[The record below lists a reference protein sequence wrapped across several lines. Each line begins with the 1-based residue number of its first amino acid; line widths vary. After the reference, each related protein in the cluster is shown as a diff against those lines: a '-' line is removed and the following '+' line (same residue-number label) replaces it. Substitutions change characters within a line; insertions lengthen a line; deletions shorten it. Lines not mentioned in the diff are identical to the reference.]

1 MLNSFLEHL
10 RAHRIPVSLR
20 EHLDLQHLFLNRLI
34 SVDVNEFY
42 YLSRLCLIK
51 DEKYFDRFDKAFAA
65 FFDSLAQESFVLD
78 VATDLPWFK
87 QQLTNVIG
95 LTAAAEVE
103 REIQHYKE
111 QVTRQKNGALSNS
124 TDASSID
131 ESGKPGQGK
140 GEAEGE
146 GEGEGGTEGEGSDG
160 DVGEGHS
167 SKSAE
172 GVRDDSNG
180 ERQHSATKVW
190 ELRSF
195 EEYDPDVELGT
206 RNIKMALR
214 RLRKFART
222 SSLLELDL
230 AATIRSTA
238 KQAGLLDIVEVPERH
253 NSVKVL
259 LLLDVG
265 GSMDEFAILCE
276 QLFSAASSE
285 FKYMEIF
292 YFHNIFYESLW
303 TSSTRSPESR
313 VKTIDVLRKY
323 GSDYKIIIVGD
334 GNMARHEIAEKG
346 GSVERYNPESGEL
359 WLQRFQESFRKIV
372 WLNPTEESRWLD
384 VYTIQMLR
392 RLMPGQMFHLSVSG
406 IEQAMKKLT
415 R

>member
-146 GEGEGGTEGEGSDG
+146 GEGEGEGE
-160 DVGEGHS
+160 EM
-167 SKSAE
+167 
-172 GVRDDSNG
+172 RDKEMRD
-180 ERQHSATKVW
+180 K
-190 ELRSF
+190 ELR
-195 EEYDPDVELGT
+195 
-206 RNIKMALR
+206 R
-214 RLRKFART
+214 
-222 SSLLELDL
+222 
-230 AATIRSTA
+230 
-238 KQAGLLDIVEVPERH
+238 
-253 NSVKVL
+253 
-259 LLLDVG
+259 
-265 GSMDEFAILCE
+265 
-276 QLFSAASSE
+276 
-285 FKYMEIF
+285 
-292 YFHNIFYESLW
+292 
-303 TSSTRSPESR
+303 
-313 VKTIDVLRKY
+313 
-323 GSDYKIIIVGD
+323 
-334 GNMARHEIAEKG
+334 
-346 GSVERYNPESGEL
+346 
-359 WLQRFQESFRKIV
+359 
-372 WLNPTEESRWLD
+372 
-384 VYTIQMLR
+384 
-392 RLMPGQMFHLSVSG
+392 
-406 IEQAMKKLT
+406 
-415 R
+415 